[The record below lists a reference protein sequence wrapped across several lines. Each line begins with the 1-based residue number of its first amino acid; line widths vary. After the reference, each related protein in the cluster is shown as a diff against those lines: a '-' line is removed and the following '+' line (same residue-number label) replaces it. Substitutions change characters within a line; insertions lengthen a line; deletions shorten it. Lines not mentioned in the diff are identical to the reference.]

1 MSAAPYLFY
10 RYPFCHRPVQYR
22 RGCPKRRLG
31 ADFSQNE
38 TRTYTVCRPASQIRF
53 SLYRMTGTPQIWS
66 PRALSGDDSRI
77 NSRPQPLSMIVGI
90 GYTGWGLLQREPT
103 QSSGVPGG
111 VPPWRLFPIFIARR
125 KRMSAHRALPV
136 RMRLPMRRHTQSG
149 AHAAG
154 YSSFLSPRKRKK
166 RRGSPPEPPG
176 NLGDTSTR
184 PGCLN

>member
-90 GYTGWGLLQREPT
+90 GYTGWGTSKENQHNHPGFQGEFPLGASFPSLSRGERGCPRTEPCRSGCGFRCADIPNQALMPQGIPLSYHQEREKSVGDPPPNPRVT
-103 QSSGVPGG
+103 LAIHQPG
-111 VPPWRLFPIFIARR
+111 
-125 KRMSAHRALPV
+125 
-136 RMRLPMRRHTQSG
+136 Q
-149 AHAAG
+149 AA
-154 YSSFLSPRKRKK
+154 
-166 RRGSPPEPPG
+166 
-176 NLGDTSTR
+176 
-184 PGCLN
+184 